1 MTRACDVKGWA
12 GHWPPASF
20 VRDDSSAD
28 AASQGDY
35 GHRRMSA
42 AEPPRPDPDAL
53 LALARREGHARLK
66 VFLGAAP
73 GVGKTMEMLAEA
85 RRRRAG
91 GTDVLIGIVETH
103 GRAETQAAIGDLPIL
118 PHMRVPYR
126 GQELEEFDLDGA
138 LARRPEILLLDELA
152 HTNAPGSRHPKRW
165 QDVEELREAGIEVW
179 TTMNVQHLESLSE
192 AVARITGVRVAETVP
207 DRVLAEADAV
217 ELIDIPP
224 AELIERMRQGRI
236 YRPDQAG
243 RALNG
248 FFREGNLAALR
259 EMALRRTAERVEA
272 DVTGYMRANAIAGP
286 WPAGDRVMAL
296 IGADP
301 SAGMVV
307 QAARRVADALK
318 APLIAL
324 HVEQPAAEPGTDPG
338 PVLRLAERLGATTE
352 TVAAADLPSAILR
365 EARARNVTHLVIG
378 RGRPGWWRRLTG
390 RTLSAVLLRQ
400 ATDFTLHLV
409 PEPAGT
415 ARRMPPERGALPAWS
430 GWAATPVLVALATAV
445 GLGVDGVVPE
455 GALGMIYLV
464 PIVAAAVGF
473 GPIHG
478 GFAAALSFLCW
489 NFLFLPP
496 RYTLTIAG
504 PQDVVGVVVFALVAL
519 LLAGTTGG
527 LGRSVRAARARLLG
541 LRRLVEFS
549 RRLGAPGDKGDLVL
563 AIAEE
568 TSRIA
573 GGPAC
578 VLLLLPPLPSE
589 TVPEPVVR
597 AAVPVDAEPDDASMA
612 AARWTV
618 ANRRPAGRG
627 TDTLPSAVWQFR
639 PMRTARGLAGLVGLR
654 LPEGEGTLDGEADR
668 ALDALLDQAA
678 VALERAEL
686 MEERARG
693 EARAETEALRTAL
706 LTSLGHD
713 LKTPLTSIRGA
724 IATLRTSG
732 PALSE
737 ATRADL
743 LVTAEEET
751 ERLSRWIANILDIVR
766 IENRQVEP
774 RREMVDLAE
783 AAETAAFRASRA
795 HGRQVGLDLGSR
807 PTVPRLDPALLDQVL
822 ANLLDNALK
831 FSGPEG
837 KVAIRLGREGPEM
850 LVVVEDDGPGI
861 PQEDLHRVFDPFFRA
876 RRTDRVAA
884 GSGLGLAICRGLVQA
899 MGGRVAAESPATA
912 DGRGTRMVVRFPG
925 A

>member
-1 MTRACDVKGWA
+1 MNG
-12 GHWPPASF
+12 
-20 VRDDSSAD
+20 
-28 AASQGDY
+28 
-35 GHRRMSA
+35 
-42 AEPPRPDPDAL
+42 EPNRPDPDAL
-53 LALARREGHARLK
+53 LALARREGRGRLK

-85 RRRRAG
+85 RRRHAG

-118 PHMRVPYR
+118 PRTRIPYR
-126 GQELEEFDLDGA
+126 GQEIEEFDLDGA
-138 LARRPEILLLDELA
+138 LARRPQILLLDELA
-152 HTNAPGSRHPKRW
+152 HTNATGSRHAKRW

-236 YRPDQAG
+236 YRPDQAS
-243 RALNG
+243 RALKG

-259 EMALRRTAERVEA
+259 EMALRRTAERVDA
-272 DVTGYMRANAIAGP
+272 DVTGYMRANAISGP

-301 SAGMVV
+301 SAETVV
-307 QAARRVADALK
+307 REARRVADALK

-324 HVEQPAAEPGTDPG
+324 HVEQPTADPAADSG
-338 PVLRLAERLGATTE
+338 PAQRLAERLGAEVE

-365 EARARNVTHLVIG
+365 EARARNVTHIVIG
-378 RGRPGWWRRLTG
+378 RGRPGWWRRIAG
-390 RTLSAVLLRQ
+390 RTLSATLLRQ

-409 PEPAGT
+409 PEPAG
-415 ARRMPPERGALPAWS
+415 ASRRLRPERRDLPAWA
-430 GWAATPVLVALATAV
+430 GWVATPILVALATAA
-445 GLGVDGVVPE
+445 GLAVDGVVPE

-473 GPIHG
+473 GPIQG
-478 GFAAALSFLCW
+478 AFAAALSFLAW

-504 PQDVVGVVVFALVAL
+504 PQDVVGVIVFALVAL

-527 LGRSVRAARARLLG
+527 LGRSVRAARARMLG

-568 TSRIA
+568 ASRIA

-578 VLLLLPPLPSE
+578 VLLLLPPLPGE
-589 TVPEPVVR
+589 NAPEPVLR
-597 AAVPVDAEPDDASMA
+597 ASVPIEVEPDDASMA
-612 AARWTV
+612 AARWAA

-627 TDTLPSAVWQFR
+627 TDTLPSAAWQFR

-654 LPEGEGTLDGEADR
+654 LPEEGGPLEGEADR

-724 IATLRTSG
+724 IGTLRTAG

-737 ATRADL
+737 ETRADL
-743 LVTAEEET
+743 LATAEEET
-751 ERLSRWIANILDIVR
+751 ERLSRWISNILDMVR
-766 IENRQVEP
+766 IENRQIEP
-774 RREMVDLAE
+774 RRETVDLAD
-783 AAETAAFRASRA
+783 ALETAAVRAGRA
-795 HGRQVGLDLGSR
+795 HGREVILDVASR
-807 PTVPRLDPALLDQVL
+807 ATAPRLDPALLDQVL

-831 FSGPEG
+831 FSGPTG
-837 KVAIRLGREGPEM
+837 QVVLRLSREGPE
-850 LVVVEDDGPGI
+850 VAITVEDDGPGI
-861 PQEDLHRVFDPFFRA
+861 PHEDLHRVFDPFFRA
-876 RRTDRVAA
+876 TRTDRVAA

-899 MGGRVAAESPATA
+899 MGGRIVAESPVKP
-912 DGRGTRMVVRFPG
+912 DGSGTRMVVRFPG
-925 A
+925 G